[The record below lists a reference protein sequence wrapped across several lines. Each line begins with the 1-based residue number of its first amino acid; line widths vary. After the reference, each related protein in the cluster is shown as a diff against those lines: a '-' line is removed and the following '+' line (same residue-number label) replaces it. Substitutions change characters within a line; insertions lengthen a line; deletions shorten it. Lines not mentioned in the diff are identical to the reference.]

1 MQLIK
6 GRQGHPEYNRRIA
19 IAHDFLNSIGGAE
32 RVTLALSEIFPE
44 APIYTLFFN
53 PKKTEKFFDKKN
65 IITSGLQKKAEFLGF
80 RHKYL
85 LPFMPQA
92 AEQFNFSKFDVVIS
106 SQSAWMKGILTKPET
121 IHISYCHTPTRFLWI
136 DSQEYLKQQKLGF
149 IKRYAVR
156 KMLNKLR
163 IWDRVSAD
171 RVDYWIAN
179 SGLTAKRIKKYY
191 KKDAEVIYPP
201 TDTDRFRYSNV
212 KNDYFLLVSR
222 LSPYKMVGLA
232 VDAFNK
238 LGLELIIIGEGSE
251 KEELQR
257 RAKSN
262 IKFLGFQKDEDI
274 LKYYSECRALI
285 FPTFD
290 EDFGLTPV
298 EAMSCGKPVISA
310 GRGGAKES
318 IIEGVT
324 GEFFNKEDPYYLA
337 GAVKFFLSKEN
348 SYSPKKIRE
357 QALKFDKKVFEE
369 KIKKFVEV
377 RLRRTSHGG

>member
-1 MQLIK
+1 MK
-6 GRQGHPEYNRRIA
+6 VA

-44 APIYTLFFN
+44 APIYTLFSN
-53 PKKTEKFFDKKN
+53 PKETGDFFKDKKV
-65 IITSGLQKKAEFLGF
+65 ITGNLQKKAELLGF

-92 AEQFNFSKFDVVIS
+92 VEQFNFSEFDVVIS
-106 SQSAWMKGILTKPET
+106 SQSAWMKGIITKPET
-121 IHISYCHTPTRFLWI
+121 VHISYCHTPTRFLWI
-136 DSQEYLKQQKLGF
+136 DSQEYLKQQKLGP
-149 IKRYAVR
+149 IKRYFVKR
-156 KMLNKLR
+156 ILNKLR

-179 SGLTAKRIKKYY
+179 SGLTASRIKKYY
-191 KKDAEVIYPP
+191 KKDAKVIYPP

-212 KNDYFLLVSR
+212 KKDYFLLVSR
-222 LSPYKMVGLA
+222 LSPYKMAGLA

-251 KEELQR
+251 KEELQK

-262 IKFLGFQKDEDI
+262 IKFLGFQKDEDV

-290 EDFGLTPV
+290 EDFGLTPI

-310 GRGGAKES
+310 GRGGIKES

-337 GAVKFFLSKEN
+337 GAVKLFLSKEN

-357 QALKFDKKVFEE
+357 QALKFSKKIFTE
-369 KIKKFVEV
+369 KIKEFAEDKYKE
-377 RLRRTSHGG
+377 GKI